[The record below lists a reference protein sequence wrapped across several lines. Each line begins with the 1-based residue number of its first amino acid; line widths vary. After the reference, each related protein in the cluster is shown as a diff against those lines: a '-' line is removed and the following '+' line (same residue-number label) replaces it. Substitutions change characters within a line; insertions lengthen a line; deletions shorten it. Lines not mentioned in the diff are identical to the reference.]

1 MATIVQKYGGSS
13 LRDLDAITRVSR
25 RIADTAAAGHQ
36 LVVVVSAMGDTTDEL
51 LDLSHQLTATP
62 DPREQDLLLATGEIV
77 SMTLLAINL
86 NAIGIEATSFTGGQA
101 GIITN
106 DLHGHARIVEVRPER
121 IQRSLAEGK
130 VVLVAGFQGVAEE
143 SGELTTLGRG
153 GSDTTAVALAAAL
166 DAQVCEIYTDVAGVF
181 TADPRLVPDAGK
193 LDWLCYDDMLELAA
207 HGCQVLLDR
216 CVEYARNCQVVIHVR
231 SSFSDDPGTWIS
243 ERRGTGAEL
252 SPFSRSICGI
262 AQNAGLAKVMV
273 RAGDDV
279 GGESIALLVQTMA
292 EAGLPIDR
300 LETSAADRASGQLE
314 ISLLMAAED
323 APRAIAALT
332 ADQQRLGLSAVA
344 CDDKIGS
351 VAVIGRGMRA
361 DPVAA
366 FEFVQA
372 VEVADAHAGSLMVSD
387 SAISATIDAA
397 ALPSVVR
404 SLHASFGLDR
414 AAAELTGG
422 LSVIEQISSV
432 LAGGS

>member
-13 LRDLDAITRVSR
+13 LSDLDAITRVSR
-25 RIADTAAAGHQ
+25 RIAATAAAGHQ

-51 LDLSHQLTATP
+51 LDLCHQLTAAP
-62 DPREQDLLLATGEIV
+62 DPREQDLLLATGEITT
-77 SMTLLAINL
+77 MTLLAINL
-86 NAIGIEATSFTGGQA
+86 NAAGIAAKSFTGGQA

-106 DLHGHARIVEVRPER
+106 ELHGHARIVEVRPEPIR
-121 IQRSLAEGK
+121 CALAAGK
-130 VVLVAGFQGVAEE
+130 VVLVAGFQGVAEG

-166 DAQVCEIYTDVAGVF
+166 DAEVCEIYTDVAGVF

-193 LDWLCYDDMLELAA
+193 LGWLCYDDMLELAA

-231 SSFSDDPGTWIS
+231 SSFSDGPGTWIS

-252 SPFSRSICGI
+252 SPFSRTICGI
-262 AQNAGLAKVMV
+262 AQNAGLARVTV
-273 RAGDDV
+273 QAGNDV

-300 LETSAADRASGQLE
+300 LETGTSDPNSGQLE
-314 ISLLMAAED
+314 LSMLMAAGD

-332 ADQQRLGLSAVA
+332 AAQHRLGFGAIA

-361 DPVAA
+361 DPVAV

-372 VEVADAHAGSLMVSD
+372 VESAGAHAGSLFVSD
-387 SAISATIDAA
+387 TAISATTDAA
-397 ALPSVVR
+397 ALPAVVR
-404 SLHASFGLDR
+404 NLHACFGLDR
-414 AAAELTGG
+414 LPTGLAGG
-422 LSVIEQISSV
+422 LSVIEEISAV